1 MEEFAQ
7 MQLFIN
13 EYARPL
19 IIRRVWRATKLQTV
33 QMFQHPLRVVRSVSG
48 AVNK

>member
-7 MQLFIN
+7 TQLFIN

-19 IIRRVWRATKLQTV
+19 IIRPCLASNEIADGPNVPASFEGGKKRFWSRE
-33 QMFQHPLRVVRSVSG
+33 
-48 AVNK
+48 